1 MIKNRTEKR
10 GLWSRKQNQKI
21 RGKRD
26 EKSKDTKKNKGV
38 MEFVVSIMANPL
50 SNRGALL
57 SHSSPGPPY
66 GRPRWTAL
74 TLTISKGW
82 AITLYHLHFLWNM
95 DLSWYKF
102 NLLDRLC
109 VRQSPKSK
117 LFAFVNY
124 RWILDLNYL
133 MDNSLDSLLIFR
145 VISLVGLQF
154 HHFF

>member
-1 MIKNRTEKR
+1 M
-10 GLWSRKQNQKI
+10 
-21 RGKRD
+21 D
-26 EKSKDTKKNKGV
+26 
-38 MEFVVSIMANPL
+38 FVVYTMANPP

-57 SHSSPGPPY
+57 SHSSLSPPY

-74 TLTISKGW
+74 TLTFSKGW
-82 AITLYHLHFLWNM
+82 AITLYYLIFLWNM

-109 VRQSPKSK
+109 VRQSPNSK

-133 MDNSLDSLLIFR
+133 MDNSLDSLPIFR

-154 HHFF
+154 HHFWMELSYRILVRSSIESSWAGNQRDLCFHNSVVYV